1 MMTFNDN
8 PSDSPSIERFFQEEY
23 DGLLRYALRVAGN
36 DPEIAMDAV
45 SESFKT
51 IIANYDRYR
60 NYPHGRLFNYMM
72 SMVHNKVLKEID
84 SRKRIYLSDTMEDIP
99 DEEEDPIRSCIKSID
114 ENLLDHCISKLSS
127 KQQIALKMYYFDDA
141 SLDEIGHALDMTAES
156 ARITLWRI
164 RKKLKRIYLKEE
176 SRWKTDESETA
187 GAESAKY
194 PG

>member
-23 DGLLRYALRVAGN
+23 DGLLRYALRVAEN
-36 DPEIAMDAV
+36 DQEIAMDAV

-60 NYPHGRLFNYMM
+60 DYPHGRLFNYMM

-84 SRKRIYLSDTMEDIP
+84 SRKRIYLSDAMEDVP

-114 ENLLDHCISKLSS
+114 EGLLDHCISKLSP
-127 KQQIALKMYYFDDA
+127 KQQIALKMYYFDDV
-141 SLDEIGHALDMTAES
+141 SLDEVGRVLDMTAES
-156 ARITLWRI
+156 ARVTLWRI

-176 SRWKTDESETA
+176 SRWKTDEPEAA
-187 GAESAKY
+187 GSQSAK
-194 PG
+194 